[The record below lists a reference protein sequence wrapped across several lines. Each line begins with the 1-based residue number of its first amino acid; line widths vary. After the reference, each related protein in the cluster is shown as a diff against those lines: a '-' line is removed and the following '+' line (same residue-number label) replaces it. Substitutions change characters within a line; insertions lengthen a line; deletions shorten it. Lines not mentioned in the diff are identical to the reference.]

1 MNCEAASF
9 SYGKRRTGRRTY
21 IKGTESTMS
30 VAKKMYTP
38 YPIEVNIWGVNRVMM
53 KLMDVSE
60 VSR

>member
-1 MNCEAASF
+1 
-9 SYGKRRTGRRTY
+9 
-21 IKGTESTMS
+21 MS

-60 VSR
+60 VSRYTKAAGHTPRTNSTRPGKPA